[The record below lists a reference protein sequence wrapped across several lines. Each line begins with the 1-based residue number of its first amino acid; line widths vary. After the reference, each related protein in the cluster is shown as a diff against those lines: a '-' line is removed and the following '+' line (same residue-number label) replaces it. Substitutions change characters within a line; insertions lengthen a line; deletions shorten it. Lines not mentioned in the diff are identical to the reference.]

1 MKKKVLKKFIFEAL
15 GFPVELRNVPMI
27 EVRNVWTPD
36 VDLNVLQ
43 RVVLLELA
51 HRSEGL
57 TGNQI
62 RFIRSW
68 LHLSQVAFAH
78 SLGVTHPAVVKWEKA
93 GDACSSMG
101 VTTQR
106 AIRLI
111 VLDAILKKDTD
122 FRNAFRK
129 VSDVEFGTESDVLS
143 LDAPTQLVAV

>member
-1 MKKKVLKKFIFEAL
+1 MKRKTMKEFVYEGL
-15 GFPVELRNVPMI
+15 GFPVILRNVPMI

-57 TGNQI
+57 TGDQV
-62 RFIRSW
+62 RFIRDW
-68 LHLSQVAFAH
+68 LQLGQVAFAH

-93 GDACSSMG
+93 GDACANMG

-111 VLDAILKKDTD
+111 VLDAILKKDAD

-129 VSDVEFGTESDVLS
+129 VSDVEFGMEPEVLS
-143 LDAPTQLVAV
+143 LDALTQLVAV